1 VTAERALGRLARAAG
16 DHGEAERLEA
26 AATGRAAELGM
37 IVAR

>member
-1 VTAERALGRLARAAG
+1 MLGEVAARS
-16 DHGEAERLEA
+16 GESEQA